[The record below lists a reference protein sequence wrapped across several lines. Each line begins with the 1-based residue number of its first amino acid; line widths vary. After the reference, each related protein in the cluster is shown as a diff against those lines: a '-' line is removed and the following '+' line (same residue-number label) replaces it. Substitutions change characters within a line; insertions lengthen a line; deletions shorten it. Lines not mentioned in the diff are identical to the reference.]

1 MTDKLFF
8 DTNILVYAYDTHEST
23 KQNIAIDLILK
34 NIRNGHGWTS
44 MQVFGEFFNVV
55 TKQIPNPITSEE
67 AREAIGHLSLLN
79 VAQMD
84 MKLVSRAIDA
94 HQQYQTAYWDS
105 LIIASVEQANCSLL
119 LSEDFNSSQ
128 KYFGAIALNP
138 FE

>member
-1 MTDKLFF
+1 
-8 DTNILVYAYDTHEST
+8 
-23 KQNIAIDLILK
+23 
-34 NIRNGHGWTS
+34 
-44 MQVFGEFFNVV
+44 
-55 TKQIPNPITSEE
+55 
-67 AREAIGHLSLLN
+67 
-79 VAQMD
+79 MD

-105 LIIASVEQANCSLL
+105 LIIASAEQANCSLL